1 MNSLN
6 RKHRKP
12 EGANKYHID
21 CNELEKN
28 PSLIPIIIKNVIQN
42 KNDTTIL
49 QSIITDKSITQNNRN
64 IVVKIGKI
72 NRTIEK
78 EFNIGKQLE
87 NEKLT
92 GFINYICLFNC
103 YDNTYNNLKVDIEKN
118 NNNIESLCSAK
129 KKEENLKTVLIM
141 PYINEGSIKNF
152 KWNKEK
158 YDALKSVILQTI
170 MSVFTAYQ
178 LCGFLHNDLH
188 LDNILVK
195 KTKKETINYKFKD
208 EKDKNKDKVIEI
220 NIKADGYKIVIMDF
234 ENSMINIKDKDGLR
248 TYWSNLLNMMLR
260 LYHDIKNEDNDIIR
274 MDNLS
279 NITSFIEKQEKSNEN
294 IMNTFILLDMIK
306 DAKFI
311 IIKQIKSKLIYDP
324 NVYQI
329 KNNKIV

>member
-1 MNSLN
+1 MNSLD
-6 RKHRKP
+6 RKHQKL

-28 PSLIPIIIKNVIQN
+28 PSIIPIIIKNVIQN
-42 KNDTTIL
+42 KNEMTIL
-49 QSIITDKSITQNNRN
+49 QSVITDKSITENNRN
-64 IVVKIGKI
+64 IVVKIGKV
-72 NRTIEK
+72 NKTIEK
-78 EFNIGKQLE
+78 EYKIGKKLE

-92 GFINYICLFNC
+92 GFINYICLLNC
-103 YDNTYNNLKVDIEKN
+103 YDNTYDNLKVDIEKKS
-118 NNNIESLCSAK
+118 NNIEPLCSAK

-188 LDNILVK
+188 LDNILIK
-195 KTKKETINYKFKD
+195 KTKKETFNYKFKN
-208 EKDKNKDKVIEI
+208 EKDKDKDKVIEI

-234 ENSMINIKDKDGLR
+234 ENSMINVKDKDGLQG
-248 TYWSNLLNMMLR
+248 YWSNLLNMMSRIHYDL
-260 LYHDIKNEDNDIIR
+260 KNEDGDDVSIFDLSII
-274 MDNLS
+274 
-279 NITSFIEKQEKSNEN
+279 TYFIEKQKQSKGS
-294 IMNTFILLDMIK
+294 IMNTLILLDMIK

-311 IIKQIKSKLIYDP
+311 ITKQIKSKPIYDP
-324 NVYQI
+324 NIY
-329 KNNKIV
+329 

>member
-1 MNSLN
+1 MNPLD
-6 RKHRKP
+6 REHRKP
-12 EGANKYHID
+12 DGANKYHID
-21 CNELEKN
+21 CNKLEKN
-28 PSLIPIIIKNVIQN
+28 PSIIPIIFNKVIKN

-49 QSIITDKSITQNNRN
+49 QSVITDKSITQNNRN

-72 NRTIEK
+72 NKTIEK
-78 EFNIGKQLE
+78 EYKIGKKLE

-103 YDNTYNNLKVDIEKN
+103 YDNTYDKIEEKSKDIKE
-118 NNNIESLCSAK
+118 LCTAK
-129 KKEENLKTVLIM
+129 KEEENLKTVLIM
-141 PYINEGSIKNF
+141 PYINEGSIRTF

-195 KTKKETINYKFKD
+195 KTKKETFNYKFKN
-208 EKDKNKDKVIEI
+208 EKDKNKDIEI

-234 ENSMINIKDKDGLR
+234 ESSMINVKDKDGLQS
-248 TYWSNLLNMMLR
+248 YWSNLLNMMSRIHYDL
-260 LYHDIKNEDNDIIR
+260 KNEDGDEVSIF
-274 MDNLS
+274 DLT
-279 NITSFIEKQEKSNEN
+279 NITSFIEKQKQSKGS
-294 IMNTFILLDMIK
+294 IINTLILLDLIK

-311 IIKQIKSKLIYDP
+311 ITKQIKIKPTYDP
-324 NVYQI
+324 NVY
-329 KNNKIV
+329 

>member
-6 RKHRKP
+6 RKHQKP
-12 EGANKYHID
+12 DGANKYHID

-28 PSLIPIIIKNVIQN
+28 PSIIPIIIKNVIQN
-42 KNDTTIL
+42 KNEMTIL
-49 QSIITDKSITQNNRN
+49 QSVINDKSITQNNRH
-64 IVVKIGKI
+64 IVVKIGKV
-72 NRTIEK
+72 NKTIEK
-78 EFNIGKQLE
+78 EFNIGKKLE

-118 NNNIESLCSAK
+118 NNNIDPLCFAK

-195 KTKKETINYKFKD
+195 KTKKETFNYKFKN
-208 EKDKNKDKVIEI
+208 EKDKVIEI

-234 ENSMINIKDKDGLR
+234 ESSMINIKDKDGLEF
-248 TYWSNLLNMMLR
+248 YWKNLYNMVSRCNLD
-260 LYHDIKNEDNDIIR
+260 LKNEDDDDVSIFDLSII
-274 MDNLS
+274 
-279 NITSFIEKQEKSNEN
+279 TYFIEKQKQSKGS
-294 IMNTFILLDMIK
+294 IINTLILLDMIK

-311 IIKQIKSKLIYDP
+311 ITKQIKSKPIYDP
-324 NVYQI
+324 NI
-329 KNNKIV
+329 F

>member
-1 MNSLN
+1 MNSLD

-12 EGANKYHID
+12 EGANKYHIN

-28 PSLIPIIIKNVIQN
+28 PSIIPIIFNKIIKN

-64 IVVKIGKI
+64 IVVKIGKV
-72 NRTIEK
+72 NRTIEN
-78 EFNIGKQLE
+78 EYNIGKKLE

-103 YDNTYNNLKVDIEKN
+103 YDNTYDKIEKN
-118 NNNIESLCSAK
+118 NNDIKPLCSAK
-129 KKEENLKTVLIM
+129 KKEENIKTVLIM

-195 KTKKETINYKFKD
+195 KTKKETFNYKFKN
-208 EKDKNKDKVIEI
+208 EKDKVIEI

-234 ENSMINIKDKDGLR
+234 ESSMINIKDKDGLEF
-248 TYWSNLLNMMLR
+248 YWKNLYNMVSRCNLD
-260 LYHDIKNEDNDIIR
+260 LKNEDDDDVSIFDLSII
-274 MDNLS
+274 
-279 NITSFIEKQEKSNEN
+279 TYFIEKQKQSKGS
-294 IMNTFILLDMIK
+294 IINTLILLDMIK

-311 IIKQIKSKLIYDP
+311 ITKQIKSKPIYDP
-324 NVYQI
+324 NI
-329 KNNKIV
+329 F

>member
-42 KNDTTIL
+42 KNEMTIL
-49 QSIITDKSITQNNRN
+49 QSVINDKSITQNNRH
-64 IVVKIGKI
+64 IVVKIGKV
-72 NRTIEK
+72 NKTIEK
-78 EFNIGKQLE
+78 EFNIGKKLE

-118 NNNIESLCSAK
+118 NNNIEPLCSAK

-195 KTKKETINYKFKD
+195 KTKKETFNYKFKN
-208 EKDKNKDKVIEI
+208 EKDKVIEI

-311 IIKQIKSKLIYDP
+311 IIKQIKDKPIYDP
-324 NVYQI
+324 NIY
-329 KNNKIV
+329 